1 MKKLIILLFI
11 FFSCNNEK
19 DNSIIIEL
27 IPDNP
32 LLVLSI
38 NNVSDLDFKTIN
50 FISKSTNLNFDD
62 INLLN
67 PTQELIYSFH
77 NSGKNNLNGIIIQK
91 SELITIDPVHVS
103 DTIIYN
109 ESIILNYKDFF
120 ISKKS
125 EYVIISKEKLLVE
138 NVLRNATFNKND
150 NFKEFQSLHL
160 SKTKNISLST
170 SENYKNLK
178 FNLKNENISN
188 FSNWIQYEFD
198 LENDDINILGVSKRD
213 KVNREINII
222 ERLDKSK
229 SDIIKIIPNNF
240 SSFKRMSFNKDIIQ
254 DNYNKFINN
263 QSIKEKRLDS
273 IFNNVKEI
281 GEIIINNESILIFK
295 YDDFNLDE
303 LLIKFDPLNKYREQ
317 IIYDGKNINLSDFDI
332 LNLKI
337 SKNYDF
343 ITNIDDC
350 LVLSNNLDLIQNLIL
365 NYNNRS
371 VIFND
376 ENFNKFLESVPD
388 KTTFFEIL
396 NNSKYEDSENF
407 PFWFSNFELKD
418 ENNFKSIYTTPSFD
432 LKKNKSLNLKFSKKF
447 QKKIIIDPTFIDNY
461 KLGEKNIILQDSD
474 LNLIL
479 LGLDEKVIL
488 KNN

>member
-1 MKKLIILLFI
+1 LKKLIILLFI

-19 DNSIIIEL
+19 DNSIIIDL

-303 LLIKFDPLNKYREQ
+303 LLKK
-317 IIYDGKNINLSDFDI
+317 
-332 LNLKI
+332 
-337 SKNYDF
+337 
-343 ITNIDDC
+343 
-350 LVLSNNLDLIQNLIL
+350 LIH
-365 NYNNRS
+365 
-371 VIFND
+371 
-376 ENFNKFLESVPD
+376 
-388 KTTFFEIL
+388 
-396 NNSKYEDSENF
+396 
-407 PFWFSNFELKD
+407 
-418 ENNFKSIYTTPSFD
+418 
-432 LKKNKSLNLKFSKKF
+432 
-447 QKKIIIDPTFIDNY
+447 
-461 KLGEKNIILQDSD
+461 
-474 LNLIL
+474 
-479 LGLDEKVIL
+479 
-488 KNN
+488 